1 MPRETLDSEIVMGCK
16 LDILAICCT
25 IKKSVSNAC
34 GFQGGCRVL
43 VEICTLWPALV
54 CCVYIYT

>member
-1 MPRETLDSEIVMGCK
+1 MPKETLDSEIVMGCK

-54 CCVYIYT
+54 C